1 MKDKTDYI
9 YAPKVDINEGISS
22 GTITKGAVF
31 FTKEYF
37 YVIPFES
44 LKVLGATAESKFHS
58 VSEFTSDLYKQI
70 PATSVDDFQAQMK
83 TYLPDERIY
92 RINELNK
99 FTIQVG
105 FWIFGGMR
113 VRRDGKQLQ
122 TFNIQPKQLRADLK
136 AFYGLE

>member
-1 MKDKTDYI
+1 M
-9 YAPKVDINEGISS
+9 
-22 GTITKGAVF
+22 F

-58 VSEFTSDLYKQI
+58 VSEFISDLYKQI
-70 PATSVDDFQAQMK
+70 PATSVEDFQAQMK

-122 TFNIQPKQLRADLK
+122 TFNVQPKQLRADLK
-136 AFYGLE
+136 VFYGLE